1 MQLDAANRGKGRRE
15 MANGWMKT
23 LQCKSRAADDV
34 HHHHHHH
41 QRHGHQHYEHHSNP
55 KNHQHHH
62 LLLSN
67 SANCRNSV
75 QNLRDIVDISK
86 PNKQK
91 PPKLPQTPPWKG
103 PVSRKPDSC
112 TKQSISK
119 TRHSIISGTGWLLRD
134 TDSCFPAF
142 TELQK
147 GHPSRNVVEIIFHTS
162 WGPKNFPGRIEMVF
176 KVQNLARTVTRFE
189 EYREVV
195 KYRARSRSAAAVN
208 GCSEDHAR
216 CVADGNEVMRFHCL
230 GTTTRGA
237 YYGGGGACVFHGDK
251 RSSLCTFSETGGA
264 HESAGGGRGRKAML
278 VCRVIAGRVCKQL
291 KFDSLL
297 EGRVEYDSVSRE
309 NGEFLIFDSRAL
321 LPCFLV
327 IYKL

>member
-1 MQLDAANRGKGRRE
+1 
-15 MANGWMKT
+15 MAYGWMKA

-34 HHHHHHH
+34 HHHRRRRH
-41 QRHGHQHYEHHSNP
+41 QKDYDHHSNP
-55 KNHQHHH
+55 KNHQYHH
-62 LLLSN
+62 LVLLN
-67 SANCRNSV
+67 SVNCRNSV
-75 QNLRDIVDISK
+75 QNLRDRVENEITKHKK
-86 PNKQK
+86 PKQ
-91 PPKLPQTPPWKG
+91 PKQPQTPPSKG
-103 PVSRKPDSC
+103 PVARKSDAG
-112 TKQSISK
+112 TKQFINK
-119 TRHSIISGTGWLLRD
+119 TSHGIISNSGWLLRA
-134 TDSCFPAF
+134 TDLYFPAI
-142 TELQK
+142 TELQE

-195 KYRARSRSAAAVN
+195 KCRARSRSSASVN
-208 GCSEDHAR
+208 GSPEDHAR

-230 GTTTRGA
+230 RGSSTTTGA
-237 YYGGGGACVFHGDK
+237 YDGGSGGACAFHGEQK
-251 RSSLCTFSETGGA
+251 SAICTFSETGSA
-264 HESAGGGRGRKAML
+264 HESAGGGRGGKAML

-297 EGRVEYDSVSRE
+297 EGRVEYDSMSGE
-309 NGEFLIFDSRAL
+309 NGEFIVFDSRAL